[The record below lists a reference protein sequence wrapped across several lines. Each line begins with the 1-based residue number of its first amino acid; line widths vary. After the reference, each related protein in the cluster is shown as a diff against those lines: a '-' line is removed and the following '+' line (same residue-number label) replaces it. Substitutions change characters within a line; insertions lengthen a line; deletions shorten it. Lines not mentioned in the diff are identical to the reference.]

1 MDKNI
6 DMKININ
13 APPPP
18 PPPPPEEK
26 KKKNDEL
33 WCALA
38 QNGLFGISVKF
49 DHENQGHPPPPP
61 KKKKKKKKK
70 IDIDI

>member
-1 MDKNI
+1 MKV
-6 DMKININ
+6 KIN
-13 APPPP
+13 PPPKKKK
-18 PPPPPEEK
+18 K

-49 DHENQGHPPPPP
+49 DHEDQGQPPPPP
-61 KKKKKKKKK
+61 PPQQKKKKR
-70 IDIDI
+70 